1 MVLCIIQFKAAA
13 NIVLHPISSLPR
25 ILTAMVRGGRIGLN
39 KRDIQFARAV
49 IRDAEKLDWEPGQFE
64 KRRQSVGAV
73 LIGRVSEVWK
83 ENESWY
89 GMGPAE
95 EVEDELFK
103 KKGWNKVDSGFRLW
117 GGGLDEVATRKIGP
131 ESEGVVDEFLA
142 SKGWNDVDSSFRII

>member
-1 MVLCIIQFKAAA
+1 M
-13 NIVLHPISSLPR
+13 LHHVIFSPTCS
-25 ILTAMVRGGRIGLN
+25 ILTAMVRGGRIGLT
-39 KRDIQFARAV
+39 KRDVQFARSV

-64 KRRQSVGAV
+64 KRKQSVGAV

-89 GMGPAE
+89 GMASADE

-117 GGGLDEVATRKIGP
+117 GGGLGEVDKRRVEP
-131 ESEGVVDEFLA
+131 EADRVVDEFLA
-142 SKGWNDVDSSFRII
+142 SKGWNDVDSSFRLI